1 MENLTKEIQ
10 SLNTIPAR
18 IDLKKLNSTNA
29 KPNQGESSPT
39 SLTSY
44 LDRIQK

>member
-1 MENLTKEIQ
+1 MENLAKEIQ
-10 SLNTIPAR
+10 SLNTNPAR
-18 IDLKKLNSTNA
+18 IDLKKLKLTNA

-44 LDRIQK
+44 LDRTQK